1 MKLHSLNLASGST
14 TAGVRRGLG
23 HVIVF
28 EVLNAFSISRMDEA
42 TLFKFGKS
50 HPKGKKFSTKKA
62 WSGSGDRFYR
72 ATRTHSA
79 DYAVARCLS
88 VRLSVRP
95 SHAGIV
101 CKWLYISSKFFHHRV
116 AKPFYFF
123 HTKRDGTVPTGTP
136 ITRDAECKK
145 GMKKSRGFI
154 SELMQDG

>member
-88 VRLSVRP
+88 VRLSVRHTSILCVNGYIYPEIFSP
-95 SHAGIV
+95 SDRP
-101 CKWLYISSKFFHHRV
+101 HHSG
-116 AKPFYFF
+116 F
-123 HTKRDGTVPTGTP
+123 TVLNWMAIFRHGPP
-136 ITRDAECKK
+136 HITSNA
-145 GMKKSRGFI
+145 RGYEKITIFDQYWVL
-154 SELMQDG
+154 SLN